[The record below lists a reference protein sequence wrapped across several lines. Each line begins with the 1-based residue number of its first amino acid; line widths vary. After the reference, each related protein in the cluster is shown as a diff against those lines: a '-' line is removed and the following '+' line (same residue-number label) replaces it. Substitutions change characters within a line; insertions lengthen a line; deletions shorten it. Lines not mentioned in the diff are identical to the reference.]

1 LPDSFSLLPVLFISI
16 EENVLESGNNFS
28 GEVYINYTKQGMI
41 QPIRCSEGGHVM
53 GEDDRRKFQRRRK
66 QSVISFHL
74 IEESGEGKI
83 RKAVVVD
90 GSGGGIRFRAGESIS
105 KNTRIYI
112 KLDSEV
118 WGDELTY
125 FCKENG
131 NNLVEVI
138 ASVMWCLE
146 NENSPGEFEIG
157 TRFISQVEQ

>member
-1 LPDSFSLLPVLFISI
+1 
-16 EENVLESGNNFS
+16 
-28 GEVYINYTKQGMI
+28 
-41 QPIRCSEGGHVM
+41 M

-74 IEESGEGKI
+74 IEEGGEGKI
-83 RKAVVVD
+83 RKAIVVD

-125 FCKENG
+125 FCKEDG
-131 NNLVEVI
+131 KNLVEVI